1 MALFMDIRRIKNFV
15 TVVETGS
22 IARAAQALH
31 IAQPA
36 LSVQMRRMENLVGCQ
51 LLSRSSRGVV
61 PTVTG
66 IEFCRRAKETL
77 RMLEALRAIG
87 QEMASSPSG
96 HVVIGAPASAG
107 NMIAVPL
114 VNAVRKRYP
123 AITLGLMESPSVYLG
138 ELLLRG
144 RLDIAVLFDENLPM
158 GMQVLPV
165 IVEDLF
171 VVGLEAGGEELD
183 LQRLKGVGL
192 VMPAR
197 PNSVR
202 SLLDRACADRGI
214 ALEVVAEVSSP
225 YTMVQL
231 VRSGIGA
238 TVLPW
243 SMLSVL
249 QPSDLP
255 VARITNPVL
264 TRTIAVATATDVPQ
278 SPHLIA
284 VKSLLVDIL
293 GKLVSSS
300 QWKGVRLKA
309 SHSTG

>member
-1 MALFMDIRRIKNFV
+1 MDFRRIKNFV

-22 IARAAQALH
+22 IARAAQVLH

-36 LSVQMRRMENLVGCQ
+36 LSVQMRRMESLVGCQ

-61 PTVTG
+61 PTATG

-87 QEMASSPSG
+87 QEKASSPSG
-96 HVVIGAPASAG
+96 HVVIGTAASAG

-114 VNAVRKRYP
+114 VNAVQERYP
-123 AITLGLMESPSVYLG
+123 AITLGLLESPSVYLG

-144 RLDIAVLFDENLPM
+144 RLDIAVMFDENLST

-165 IVEDLF
+165 IEEDLF
-171 VVGLEAGGEELD
+171 AIGLEANGEELD
-183 LQRLKGVGL
+183 LQRLNGVRL

-202 SLLDRACADRGI
+202 TLLDRACADRGI
-214 ALEVVAEVSSP
+214 ALEVVTEVSSP

-231 VRSGIGA
+231 VRAGIGA

-243 SMLSVL
+243 SMLGAL

-264 TRTIAVATATDVPQ
+264 TRSISVATAIDAPQ

-284 VKSLLVDIL
+284 VKRLLVALL
-293 GKLVSSS
+293 GQQASGS
-300 QWKGVRLKA
+300 QGEGVRLKA
-309 SHSTG
+309 PCD